1 METIGFHC
9 KELPCLVLFI
19 GPVHDAVFCLL
30 VRYRTLC
37 FLVIGP
43 IHGALFWSGKERFVL
58 LIGPVQNALLCLMVR
73 YRTLSLV
80 NGPLQ

>member
-1 METIGFHC
+1 M
-9 KELPCLVLFI
+9 PCFVYWSGTRRCVLLI
-19 GPVHDAVFCLL
+19 GPVQDAF
-30 VRYRTLC
+30 

-43 IHGALFWSGKERFVL
+43 IHDALFWSGTERFVL
-58 LIGPVQNALLCLMVR
+58 LIGPVQNALFCLMVR